1 MAETPWE
8 HAAEARAALNAIVSD
23 PQHGVGALS
32 SAQTMSNLLKDL
44 LPDAPR
50 EKSILVAAAEAGLA
64 VTLREHVADGMDPA
78 TAVRLTASTFSTT
91 TPYPPAACDWAAI
104 EIAIAMGIG
113 KDSGTA
119 PGGQAGFG
127 PADQAGPGLASPH
140 QVTTQAIPGLA
151 DYQPARPPP
160 WPGAAAQGFPQ
171 VASFDSGQPAGAGS
185 VQPLL
190 FPPPQA
196 GAFPPPQAGAFPPP
210 QAGAFPPVPTGFGPA
225 QPGVFPQPDPRFA
238 GIGPIYPRPKNN
250 GLAVAALLCGIGQ
263 FLGWFIFLLPGL
275 VAALLALIFGLVSI
289 RQMRRTGEAGRGMA
303 VTGVELGGLGSL
315 GGISLIVLATVGAL
329 S

>member
-113 KDSGTA
+113 KDGGTA

-190 FPPPQA
+190 
-196 GAFPPPQAGAFPPP
+196 FPPP

-303 VTGVELGGLGSL
+303 VTGVVLGGLGVL
-315 GGISLIVLATVGAL
+315 GGISLI
-329 S
+329 